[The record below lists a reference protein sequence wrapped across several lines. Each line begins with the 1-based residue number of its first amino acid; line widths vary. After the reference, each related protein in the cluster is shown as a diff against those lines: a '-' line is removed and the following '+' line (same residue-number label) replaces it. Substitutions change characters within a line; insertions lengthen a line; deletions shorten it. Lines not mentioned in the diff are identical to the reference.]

1 MVGFIAIFKQIV
13 HDKDF
18 RNLTISVIITL
29 IIGTLFYHE
38 VEGWGWIDSFYFC
51 VTTLTTVGYGDF
63 APKTDIGKIF
73 TTLYLLIGIGFLLG
87 YIKIIADTTIKN
99 EAGLLDM
106 ISKKTKKFGK
116 KFEKKKE

>member
-1 MVGFIAIFKQIV
+1 MVGFIAIFKQMV

-38 VEGWGWIDSFYFC
+38 VEGWGWIDSLYFC
-51 VTTLTTVGYGDF
+51 VTTLTTVGYGDLV
-63 APKTDIGKIF
+63 PKTDIGKIF

-87 YIKIIADTTIKN
+87 YIKVIADTTIKSDI
-99 EAGLLDM
+99 GLIDM
-106 ISKKTKKFGK
+106 ITKKTENIGK
-116 KFEKKKE
+116 KLKKKK

>member
-1 MVGFIAIFKQIV
+1 MVGFIAIFKQMV

-18 RNLTISVIITL
+18 RNLTVAVIITL
-29 IIGTLFYHE
+29 IIGTLFYHA
-38 VEGWGWIDSFYFC
+38 VEDWGWIDSFYFC

-99 EAGLLDM
+99 EAGLID
-106 ISKKTKKFGK
+106 IITSKTKDLGK
-116 KFEKKKE
+116 KLEKKK